1 MELNHYGNLDNM
13 KKDKKE
19 SVRHTILIT
28 LGEMAKKK
36 MPDSE
41 EEGEEQEYDEEDED
55 LGGKIVLRMMPKS
68 KKNGK

>member
-1 MELNHYGNLDNM
+1 M
-13 KKDKKE
+13 KKDKKD

-36 MPDSE
+36 MPAS

-55 LGGKIVLRMMPKS
+55 LGGKIVLRMMPKG
-68 KKNGK
+68 KKMAKDKC